1 MMFDQTGFGRQ
12 IDILQRTMDASLLR
26 QNVIANNIANV
37 NTPNFKRGQ
46 VNFESRLAHAL
57 ASERREPRFRE
68 ALTDEAH
75 IPFHETLDYR
85 DVRPRRVTD
94 LRRPPRT
101 TETTWISMLR
111 QWTSSTTS
119 WRIR

>member
-1 MMFDQTGFGRQ
+1 MFDQTGFGRQ

-68 ALTDEAH
+68 ASPMRPTSPFTRPLT
-75 IPFHETLDYR
+75 IGTYGRGGSL
-85 DVRPRRVTD
+85 T